1 LWLWSCVPDH
11 MYTYH
16 IYIYYIVNIPM
27 AYTFFGLSMWICFAD
42 INTQ

>member
-16 IYIYYIVNIPM
+16 IYIYII
-27 AYTFFGLSMWICFAD
+27 LWIFLWHTHFLD
-42 INTQ
+42 